1 LFSNNEGCFA
11 AKPFA
16 AKPGVKTVIETGMIA
31 AHERVFS
38 LDAANTADF
47 RKIYDEAM
55 PLLVKISVRI
65 AGEDEA
71 AEDIVHDSFI
81 KMNEKKMVF
90 PSMNDAMFW
99 LIRVVKNASLNYARR
114 KRREQIV
121 YQKALHEDARKV
133 ASGETEFLR
142 KETRKKTQEAL
153 DKLPEKLRE
162 VLVLRE
168 YADLKYKDIARI
180 VGITEGNVKIR
191 VFRAREQLA
200 ALLGEDNV
208 YLSG

>member
-1 LFSNNEGCFA
+1 
-11 AKPFA
+11 
-16 AKPGVKTVIETGMIA
+16 
-31 AHERVFS
+31 
-38 LDAANTADF
+38 
-47 RKIYDEAM
+47 M
-55 PLLVKISVRI
+55 PLLFKVSVRI

-81 KMNEKKMVF
+81 KMNEKKMSF
-90 PSMNDAMFW
+90 PSMNDALFW

-114 KRREQIV
+114 KQREQIV
-121 YQKALHEDARKV
+121 YQKALREDSRKV

-142 KETRKKTQEAL
+142 KETRQKTQEAL
-153 DKLPEKLRE
+153 NKLPENLKT

-180 VGITEGNVKIR
+180 LGITEGNVKIR

-208 YLSG
+208 YLS

>member
-1 LFSNNEGCFA
+1 LFNDIENEHA
-11 AKPFA
+11 AFLNASVP
-16 AKPGVKTVIETGMIA
+16 
-31 AHERVFS
+31 S
-38 LDAANTADF
+38 DF
-47 RKIYDEAM
+47 RKIYNEAM
-55 PLLVKISVRI
+55 PLLFKVSVRI

-81 KMNEKKMVF
+81 KMNEKKMSF
-90 PSMNDAMFW
+90 PTMNDALFW

-121 YQKALHEDARKV
+121 YQKALREDSRKV

-142 KETRKKTQEAL
+142 KETRQKTQEAL
-153 DKLPEKLRE
+153 NKLPENLRT

-180 VGITEGNVKIR
+180 LGITEGNVKIR
-191 VFRAREQLA
+191 VFRAREHLA

-208 YLSG
+208 YLS

>member
-1 LFSNNEGCFA
+1 LFSINESCFA
-11 AKPFA
+11 AKRFA
-16 AKPGVKTVIETGMIA
+16 AKSSVKTDSEAGGTA
-31 AHERVFS
+31 DRERVVS
-38 LDAANTADF
+38 LDAANTEDF
-47 RKIYDEAM
+47 KKIYDEAM
-55 PLLVKISVRI
+55 QLLVKISVRI

-90 PSMNDAMFW
+90 PSMNDALFW

-114 KRREQIV
+114 KKREQVV
-121 YQKALHEDARKV
+121 YQKALREDSRKV

-142 KETRKKTQEAL
+142 KETREKTQEAL
-153 DKLPEKLRE
+153 GKLPENLRT

-180 VGITEGNVKIR
+180 LGITEGNVKIR

-200 ALLGEDNV
+200 VLLGEDNV
-208 YLSG
+208 YLPG